1 MISNRFLTT
10 ILLLFFIQSFAQKKT
25 KTIQLILSELKTSK
39 EDTARAN
46 LYNKICKY
54 YLKTNIDSVNYYA
67 NKGILLSRKLKYR
80 EGEMMSLNALGNYFE
95 NKSDFSKA
103 LETYDQALVIAKKN
117 NSNKGFATIYN
128 NIGMIYIKQ
137 GKYDIA
143 LDLMIKALEAEEKLQ
158 NNKGI
163 AQSYNNIGVIYY
175 YQQNLK
181 KSTEYFEKS
190 LAQEEKIGD
199 KEAVIQ
205 AINNLGAIYDYMGE
219 NEKALNQ
226 YKKALKINTDSNN
239 KREISTNL
247 LNIALSYYK
256 LKNHPESKKYYNQS
270 INLRKQLGDYNAL
283 AIAYLNYGDLLKENK
298 QNIEAEKYYK
308 TAIQIAE
315 KNDLKEIKKNIFG
328 SLAELYASEK
338 KFELSNEYL
347 KKQILVKDSIFD
359 SEKTKAIAE
368 TEIKYQTEK
377 KEKDLAV
384 AKNNLLKE
392 EIKTKRKN
400 ILLIISLI
408 IISFGIIISFLIY
421 RTLKL
426 RNKQQKQE
434 YELTSAIS
442 KIENQNKLQEQRLSI
457 SRDLHD
463 NIGAQLTFIIS
474 SVETLK
480 RAFNITDEKIS
491 SRLSSISDFTRDTI
505 TELRDTIWAMNLSE
519 IDFSEIRSRILNFV
533 EKAQKSNEH
542 IHIHFERDPELDQL
556 HFSSVEGMNIYRIT
570 QEAVNNAMKYSGA
583 KNILLTARKIEE
595 YIEITIKD
603 DGKGFEMDKTEPGN
617 GIHNMQKRAAEI
629 NASITI
635 NSKTGN
641 GTSIVL
647 KIPKS

>member
-1 MISNRFLTT
+1 MKLNRFFTT
-10 ILLLFFIQSFAQKKT
+10 ILLSLFIQSFAQKKT
-25 KTIQLILSELKTSK
+25 ETIKLILSELKTSK

-46 LYNKICKY
+46 LYNKICKF

-80 EGEMMSLNALGNYFE
+80 EGEMMSLNALGNYYE
-95 NKSDFSKA
+95 NKSEFSKA
-103 LETYDQALVIAKKN
+103 LKTYDQALVIAKKK

-137 GKYDIA
+137 GKYDTA
-143 LDLMIKALEAEEKLQ
+143 LELMIKGLEAEEKLQ
-158 NNKGI
+158 NYKGI

-190 LAQEEKIGD
+190 LAQEEKTGD
-199 KEAVIQ
+199 KEAIIQ

-219 NEKALNQ
+219 NEKALSQ

-256 LKNHPESKKYYNQS
+256 LKNHTDSKKYYNQS

-298 QNIEAEKYYK
+298 QNREAEKYYK
-308 TAIQIAE
+308 TALQIAE
-315 KNDLKEIKKNIFG
+315 KNDLKDIQKNIFG
-328 SLAELYASEK
+328 SMAELYASEK
-338 KFELSNEYL
+338 KFELSTEYL

-359 SEKTKAIAE
+359 LEKTKVIAE

-408 IISFGIIISFLIY
+408 IISSGIIISILIY

-434 YELTSAIS
+434 YELTTAIS
-442 KIENQNKLQEQRLSI
+442 KIETQNKLQEQRLSI

-474 SVETLK
+474 SIETLK
-480 RAFNITDEKIS
+480 QAFNITDEKINHK
-491 SRLSSISDFTRDTI
+491 LASISGFTKDTI
-505 TELRDTIWAMNLSE
+505 TELRDTIWAMNHSE
-519 IDFSEIRSRILNFV
+519 IDFNEIRNRILNFV

-542 IHIHFERDPELDQL
+542 INIIFERDAALDEL
-556 HFSSVEGMNIYRIT
+556 HFSSVDGMNIYRIT

-583 KNILLTARKIEE
+583 KNILLDAKKADNQ
-595 YIEITIKD
+595 IEIMIKD
-603 DGKGFEMDKTEPGN
+603 DGKGFDMDNTEFGN
-617 GIHNMQKRAAEI
+617 GIRNMQKRASELKSQI
-629 NASITI
+629 SIMSA
-635 NSKTGN
+635 NGK
-641 GTSIVL
+641 GTSITL
-647 KIPKS
+647 TIPKA